1 MKPVPEMTVSEFI
14 RELGS
19 KTPSPG
25 GGAVAALSGAMGA
38 AQLLM
43 VAEFATLEE
52 GFKDPKL
59 ALKEISAFLL
69 EMAKQ
74 DAEAYAAYSEARTK
88 RKEDPEG
95 YAKAVE
101 RITEVPYRIMMGCEV
116 ALSLAKDILP
126 RAPKWFACDVSIAVN
141 SLITGAQGGRA
152 LVGANMGSLKGPVAE
167 DYAAKLAKIE
177 DLLEREMAELKSLI
191 LTRLPGR

>member
-14 RELGS
+14 KELGS

-43 VAEFATLEE
+43 VAEFAQWEE
-52 GFKDPKL
+52 GSKDPRSGL
-59 ALKEISAFLL
+59 GEISRHLL
-69 EMAKQ
+69 EYAKM
-74 DAEAYAAYSEARTK
+74 DAEAYAAYSEARGK

-101 RITEVPYRIMMGCEV
+101 RITEVPACVMEACV
-116 ALSLAKDILP
+116 AAMALAPEILP
-126 RAPKWFACDVSIAVN
+126 RAPKWFACDVSIAFN
-141 SLITGAQGGRA
+141 SLVTGAEGGRA
-152 LVGANMGSLKGPVAE
+152 LAGSNLGSLKGPVGDAISVRLKNAE
-167 DYAAKLAKIE
+167 AVLEKVSREFRPLLLA
-177 DLLEREMAELKSLI
+177 
-191 LTRLPGR
+191 RLPGR